1 MRVPAGLLS
10 GAAVTGLLAAG
21 LTAAAPA
28 ASAVT
33 TAKTVTAVKT
43 GTAVKTAT
51 AVKAAAAPAG
61 VRAPWAELANAAT
74 GADLWSRSSVS
85 ERPMGSVTKVM
96 TAYVVIEA
104 GGLNRV
110 ITVPE
115 GIVAYDKKYD
125 ASTAGLVPGEKLTAL
140 QLLYAMMLP
149 SGCDAAYTLA
159 TAYGPGFT
167 AFVAKMNAT
176 ARKLGLS
183 KTHFSDPSG
192 LPNPGQY
199 TNYSTVRDLISLGR
213 DAMKLAVFRQ
223 VVATRS
229 YHRGGRRRAP
239 GAHLE
244 EPEPAAD
251 QLLRGDRH
259 QDRVHRRGR
268 GVPAVRGAA
277 RQHDAD
283 RRGAALRGVR
293 VGVRPGRTGPRR
305 DRDAELGLQP
315 LAAAP
320 PRPIPRRPARRF
332 PRRSVPR
339 RSRGSSRRA
348 ARCPCDR
355 LSAVPLAVSSPC
367 DRM

>member
-10 GAAVTGLLAAG
+10 GAAATGLLAAG

-28 ASAVT
+28 ASAAATATTATAPTTAV
-33 TAKTVTAVKT
+33 TAKTVT
-43 GTAVKTAT
+43 TAKA
-51 AVKAAAAPAG
+51 AAAAPAG
-61 VRAPWAELANAAT
+61 VRAPWAEVANAAT

-104 GGLNRV
+104 GNLNRV
-110 ITVPE
+110 ITVPQ
-115 GIVAYDKKYD
+115 GIVAYDKKFD

-159 TAYGPGFT
+159 TAYGPGFA

-176 ARKLGLS
+176 AKKLGLS

-199 TNYSTVRDLISLGR
+199 TTYSTVRDLISLGR

-229 YHRGGRRRAP
+229 YHVAAGAGHRAHTWKNLDQLLTSYSGAIGIKTGFTAVAGECFLFEARRGSTTLI
-239 GAHLE
+239 GAVLHSAATNS
-244 EPEPAAD
+244 AAD
-251 QLLRGDRH
+251 Q
-259 QDRVHRRGR
+259 
-268 GVPAVRGAA
+268 
-277 RQHDAD
+277 
-283 RRGAALRGVR
+283 AALF
-293 VGVRPGRTGPRR
+293 
-305 DRDAELGLQP
+305 RDATVMLNWG
-315 LAAAP
+315 
-320 PRPIPRRPARRF
+320 F
-332 PRRSVPR
+332 
-339 RSRGSSRRA
+339 SR
-348 ARCPCDR
+348 
-355 LSAVPLAVSSPC
+355 
-367 DRM
+367 

>member
-21 LTAAAPA
+21 LTAAAPS
-28 ASAVT
+28 ASAAT
-33 TAKTVTAVKT
+33 TS
-43 GTAVKTAT
+43 KTAT
-51 AVKAAAAPAG
+51 ASKTAFTSRTATASKTAAPAG

-85 ERPMGSVTKVM
+85 ERPMGSITKVM
-96 TAYVVIEA
+96 TAYVVIGA

-110 ITVPE
+110 ITVPK
-115 GIVAYDKKYD
+115 GIVAYDKKFD

-167 AFVAKMNAT
+167 AFVAKMNAA

-192 LPNPGQY
+192 LPNPSEWA
-199 TNYSTVRDLISLGR
+199 NYSTVRDLISLGR

-229 YHRGGRRRAP
+229 YHLPAGAGHRA
-239 GAHLE
+239 HTWKNLN
-244 EPEPAAD
+244 
-251 QLLRGDRH
+251 QLLTSYSGAIGIKTGFTA
-259 QDRVHRRGR
+259 VAGECMLFEARRGSTTLI
-268 GVPAVRGAA
+268 GAVLHSAASESASDQAAPA
-277 RQHDAD
+277 
-283 RRGAALRGVR
+283 
-293 VGVRPGRTGPRR
+293 
-305 DRDAELGLQP
+305 RDATAMLNWG
-315 LAAAP
+315 
-320 PRPIPRRPARRF
+320 F
-332 PRRSVPR
+332 
-339 RSRGSSRRA
+339 SR
-348 ARCPCDR
+348 
-355 LSAVPLAVSSPC
+355 
-367 DRM
+367 

>member
-28 ASAVT
+28 ASAAT
-33 TAKTVTAVKT
+33 TAKAAAAAKT
-43 GTAVKTAT
+43 
-51 AVKAAAAPAG
+51 AAAPAG

-104 GGLNRV
+104 GDLNRV

-115 GIVAYDKKYD
+115 GIVAYDKKWD

-159 TAYGPGFT
+159 VAYGPGFT

-229 YHRGGRRRAP
+229 YHLAAGAGHRA
-239 GAHLE
+239 HTWKNLN
-244 EPEPAAD
+244 
-251 QLLRGDRH
+251 QLLTSYSGA
-259 QDRVHRRGR
+259 VGIKTGFTAAAGECLLFEARRGSTTLI
-268 GVPAVRGAA
+268 GAVLHSAA
-277 RQHDAD
+277 SESAPDQ
-283 RRGAALRGVR
+283 AAPV
-293 VGVRPGRTGPRR
+293 
-305 DRDAELGLQP
+305 RDATAMLNWG
-315 LAAAP
+315 
-320 PRPIPRRPARRF
+320 F
-332 PRRSVPR
+332 
-339 RSRGSSRRA
+339 SR
-348 ARCPCDR
+348 
-355 LSAVPLAVSSPC
+355 
-367 DRM
+367 